1 MWIFYFFIFLLGL
14 VIGSFLNVC
23 IVRLPQDQSVVR
35 PRSHCP
41 QCGALI
47 RAYDNIPVLSFVF
60 LRGRCRA
67 CKAAISP
74 VYPLVELFTGLL
86 FIFCVRLYGFSPE
99 ALKLAL
105 LGSALIVLIFTDL
118 KFRLLP
124 NEITVPGMALGFLF
138 SFFVPISDRT
148 LDSFVVLLALL
159 NPRAEVLLRW
169 SSLSP
174 VNSLAGLI
182 FGAGILF
189 VVGELYF
196 RLRGVEG
203 MGMGD
208 VKMMGL
214 VGVFVGVKLTFLTIL
229 VGSIFG
235 TIVGVIEI
243 LFHQRDLK
251 YELPFGTFLGCAALL
266 LALFGTPLLPYLLP

>member
-1 MWIFYFFIFLLGL
+1 MGIVYFFIFVLGL
-14 VIGSFLNVC
+14 VVGSFLNVC

-41 QCGALI
+41 HCGTLI
-47 RAYDNIPVLSFVF
+47 RAYDNIPVLSFLI
-60 LRGRCRA
+60 LRGRCRSCRA
-67 CKAAISP
+67 PISP
-74 VYPLVELFTGLL
+74 MYPLVELFTGLL
-86 FIFCVRLYGFSPE
+86 FLFCVNLYGLSPE
-99 ALKLAL
+99 ALKYAL
-105 LGSALIVLIFTDL
+105 LGSGLIVLIFTDL

-124 NEITVPGMALGFLF
+124 NEITVPGMALGILF
-138 SFFVPISDRT
+138 SFFVPVSDRT
-148 LDSFVVLLALL
+148 LDSFVVLLTAVS
-159 NPRAEVLLRW
+159 PRAEGLLRW

-189 VVGELYF
+189 VVGEIYF

-203 MGMGD
+203 MGLGD

-214 VGVFVGVKLTFLTIL
+214 VGAFVGLKLTFLTIL
-229 VGSIFG
+229 VGSILG
-235 TIVGVIEI
+235 TLVGLGEI

-266 LALFGTPLLPYLLP
+266 LALFGTPLVPYLLP